1 MLKNILDEPFSKAS
15 FNCFFFPSPEL
26 CHMVE
31 IRLIF
36 IPPTNS
42 LSKFVDTITSLRV
55 LYSALSFEFGY
66 LDE

>member
-1 MLKNILDEPFSKAS
+1 
-15 FNCFFFPSPEL
+15 
-26 CHMVE
+26 MVE
-31 IRLIF
+31 MRLIF

-42 LSKFVDTITSLRV
+42 LSKFVDTITPLRV

>member
-1 MLKNILDEPFSKAS
+1 MIPSVKPLLTV
-15 FNCFFFPSPEL
+15 FFFRVRSYAM
-26 CHMVE
+26 HMVE
-31 IRLIF
+31 MRLIF

-42 LSKFVDTITSLRV
+42 LSKFVDTITPLRV